1 MLMSDIVDHL
11 SDKTTD
17 QKDKVFLED
26 SESRKRLNL
35 TTKIWILLV
44 NSNDVSQSRISLR
57 NMKGSNPFE
66 VV

>member
-44 NSNDVSQSRISLR
+44 NSNDVSQSWISLR
-57 NMKGSNPFE
+57 DMKGSNPFE

>member
-44 NSNDVSQSRISLR
+44 NSNDVSQS
-57 NMKGSNPFE
+57 
-66 VV
+66 